1 MVYPALRS
9 KQQLEAP
16 LGKPGCCP
24 GGSESPGVQGEGQ
37 KFGLAT
43 RQAED
48 CSHAVI
54 DEVVL
59 APQPV
64 ELEAEFTRSATCSSS
79 GPSRA
84 RPIGILPTAGDL
96 PLPPK

>member
-64 ELEAEFTRSATCSSS
+64 EL
-79 GPSRA
+79 
-84 RPIGILPTAGDL
+84 
-96 PLPPK
+96 